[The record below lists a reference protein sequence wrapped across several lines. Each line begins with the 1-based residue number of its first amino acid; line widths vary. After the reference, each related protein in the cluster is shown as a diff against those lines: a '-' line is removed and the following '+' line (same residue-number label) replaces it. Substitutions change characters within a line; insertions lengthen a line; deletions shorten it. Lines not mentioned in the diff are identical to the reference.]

1 MPRSSLSPPRAFPP
15 GDFIR
20 EELEARGWTQ
30 RDLAEIIG
38 CPVQAISAIVNARKQ
53 ITPQTA
59 VALAAALGTS
69 ASFWLDLQT
78 AYQLARVGPPD
89 PAIATRA
96 RQRTGAM
103 K

>member
-1 MPRSSLSPPRAFPP
+1 MHNQGAFPP

-38 CPVQAISAIVNARKQ
+38 CPVRSISAIVNARKQ

-59 VALAAALGTS
+59 VALAAALATS

-78 AYQLARVGPPD
+78 AYQLAKVGPPD
-89 PAIATRA
+89 PAIANRA
-96 RQRTGAM
+96 RHRAGAM